1 MDEQRERIYNTLNSL
16 IKEYGADITTDSP
29 MAAFMINSVIQDI
42 KNFCAINYLPEELE
56 HVVIRRVL
64 GQMLQFTVQIN
75 GGDSLKVDAMIKSIS
90 EGDTS
95 ISYDSKLDRGM
106 VIFSFIEES
115 KIYGQD
121 DLYSFRKMRW

>member
-16 IKEYGADITTDSP
+16 IEEYGADITTDSP
-29 MAAFMINSVIQDI
+29 MTTFMVNSVIQDI

-56 HVVIRRVL
+56 HVVVRRVL
-64 GQMLQFTVQIN
+64 GQMLLFTVQIN
-75 GGDSLKVDAMIKSIS
+75 GGDSLKVDSMIKSIS

-106 VIFSFIEES
+106 IIFSFIEES